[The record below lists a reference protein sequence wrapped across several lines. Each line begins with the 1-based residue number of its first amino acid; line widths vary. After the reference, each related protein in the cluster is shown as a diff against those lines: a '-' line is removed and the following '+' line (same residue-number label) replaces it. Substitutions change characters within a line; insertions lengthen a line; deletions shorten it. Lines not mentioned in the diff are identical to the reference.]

1 MAALEALVIRFPR
14 SLPCTSARCA
24 ACTSPRFAACTSPR
38 FAARSPARFAS
49 VVALVASLALPAVAW
64 AGPALDA
71 VKAKQ
76 TQLFALIA
84 KPSTPETQKQ
94 IGALFDQMLDY
105 PALAES
111 SLGVEW
117 PKLTDPQK
125 KEFTEV
131 LKQLVKKSY
140 EKNLQKTLNFNIEYL
155 GESPADGGASM
166 VKTKATHKT
175 DKRELPIE
183 IHYKILKVGDGWKV
197 RDIITEDVSLVEGY
211 RSQFIKLIKD
221 KGYAGLIEKMK
232 EKAAKGE

>member
-1 MAALEALVIRFPR
+1 MIRFPR
-14 SLPCTSARCA
+14 SLLCSSA
-24 ACTSPRFAACTSPR
+24 R
-38 FAARSPARFAS
+38 FAARSAS
-49 VVALVASLALPAVAW
+49 VLAIVASLSIAVTGMTEGVAW

-76 TQLFALIA
+76 TQLFELIA

-94 IGALFDQMLDY
+94 IAALFDQMLDY

-117 PKLTDPQK
+117 AKLTDAQK
-125 KEFTEV
+125 KEFTDL

-140 EKNLQKTLNFNIEYL
+140 EKNLQKVLSFNVEYL
-155 GESPADGGASM
+155 GEAPADGGAFL

-183 IHYKILKVGDGWKV
+183 IHYKIFKVGDAWKV

-211 RSQFIKLIKD
+211 RSQFTKLLKE
-221 KGYAGLIEKMK
+221 KGYAGLVEKMK
-232 EKAAKGE
+232 EKVAKGE